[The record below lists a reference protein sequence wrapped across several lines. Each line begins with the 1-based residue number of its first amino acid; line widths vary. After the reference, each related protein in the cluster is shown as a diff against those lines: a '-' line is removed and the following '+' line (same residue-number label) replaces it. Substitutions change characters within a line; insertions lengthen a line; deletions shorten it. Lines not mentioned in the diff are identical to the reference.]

1 MSIQYDVADLS
12 LAPQGELKIEW
23 AGQQMPVLA
32 TIKNRFKKEKP
43 LKGITIAACLHV
55 TSETANLMLALKE
68 GGASVVLCASNPLST
83 QDMVAACRS
92 WRK

>member
-32 TIKNRFKKEKP
+32 TIKMPFMEKIIK
-43 LKGITIAACLHV
+43 LII
-55 TSETANLMLALKE
+55 SI
-68 GGASVVLCASNPLST
+68 
-83 QDMVAACRS
+83 
-92 WRK
+92 